1 MKQKKEGMTIDQ
13 DEQRSNMDKINLIDS
28 QSRGNTTM
36 RDGLE
41 SIENTRKLP
50 RHPACEV
57 CVTFAAKPD
66 EAAIA
71 DVLRMLMSVGTGR

>member
-1 MKQKKEGMTIDQ
+1 MTNEQVEQMANVDQ
-13 DEQRSNMDKINLIDS
+13 NNLIVM
-28 QSRGNTTM
+28 QSRGNTVL

-41 SIENTRKLP
+41 SIEITKKLS

-57 CVTFAAKPD
+57 RISFAEKPD

-71 DVLRMLMSVGTGR
+71 DVLRMLMNTGSRR

>member
-1 MKQKKEGMTIDQ
+1 MTNGQEEKITNIDQ
-13 DEQRSNMDKINLIDS
+13 NNLIDT

-41 SIENTRKLP
+41 SIENTRIMS
-50 RHPACEV
+50 RHLVCEV
-57 CVTFAAKPD
+57 RVSFAAKPD

-71 DVLRMLMSVGTGR
+71 DVLHMLMNTGSRR

>member
-1 MKQKKEGMTIDQ
+1 
-13 DEQRSNMDKINLIDS
+13 
-28 QSRGNTTM
+28 M

-41 SIENTRKLP
+41 SIENTRILS

-57 CVTFAAKPD
+57 RVNFAAKPD

-71 DVLRMLMSVGTGR
+71 DVLRMLMSVGSRR